1 MGLEVSALL
10 MAICGGG
17 AGCGLL
23 LIGIG
28 ARGGR
33 VFGTRD
39 GARRSLVPSEQLVA
53 RVTCALGAATAVAL
67 LTKWPVA
74 AVAAGIV
81 GYGLPDIRRAA
92 GAHQREIARVEAI
105 ASWTE
110 QLRDT
115 LSAANGLEHAIT
127 ASARLAPGPLA
138 VPVGRLAA
146 RLQYEP
152 LADALREFAAEVDHP
167 LADFVIAALVMAAER
182 QARELGPLLGHLA
195 ECARDDARMRSRVWV
210 GRARTRTA
218 VRIIGGVVVASVGA
232 LYLIDG
238 AYLAPYGTISGQ
250 IVLVAV
256 FSMFA
261 VALAAM
267 DRIGQIAMPERFV
280 GKRVGRHESARP
292 AVGDHR

>member
-1 MGLEVSALL
+1 
-10 MAICGGG
+10 MAVFGGG
-17 AGCGLL
+17 GGCGLL
-23 LIGIG
+23 LIVL
-28 ARGGR
+28 GGR
-33 VFGTRD
+33 GRRIFGTRHS
-39 GARRSLVPSEQLVA
+39 GARRSVVPSEQLVA
-53 RVTCALGAATAVAL
+53 RVTCALGVATAVAL

-74 AVAAGIV
+74 AVAAGV
-81 GYGLPDIRRAA
+81 LGYGLPNIRRAS
-92 GAHQREIARVEAI
+92 GRHQREIARVEAI

-127 ASARLAPGPLA
+127 AGARLAPGPLA
-138 VPVGRLAA
+138 APVARLAA

-182 QARELGPLLGHLA
+182 EARELGPLLGHLA

-232 LYLIDG
+232 LFLIDG

-250 IVLVAV
+250 IVLLVV
-256 FSMFA
+256 FVMFA
-261 VALAAM
+261 AALAAM
-267 DRIGQIAMPERFV
+267 EHIGRIAMPERFV
-280 GKRVGRHESARP
+280 GKRVRRHELVRP
-292 AVGDHR
+292 AVGDQR

>member
-1 MGLEVSALL
+1 MSGLLT
-10 MAICGGG
+10 AIFGGG

-23 LIGIG
+23 LILTG
-28 ARGGR
+28 ARGRRFFSVRGA
-33 VFGTRD
+33 D
-39 GARRSLVPSEQLVA
+39 ARRSLVPSEQLVA
-53 RVTCALGAATAVAL
+53 RVTCAIGAATGVAL

-81 GYGLPDIRRAA
+81 GYGLPNIRRAA
-92 GAHQREIARVEAI
+92 GRHQREIARVEAI

-127 ASARLAPGPLA
+127 AGARLAPGPLA
-138 VPVGRLAA
+138 VPVARLAA

-182 QARELGPLLGHLA
+182 EARELGPLLGHLA
-195 ECARDDARMRSRVWV
+195 DCARDDARMRSRVWV
-210 GRARTRTA
+210 GRARPRTA

-232 LYLIDG
+232 LYVIDG
-238 AYLAPYGTISGQ
+238 AYLAPYGTTSGQ
-250 IVLVAV
+250 IVLFGV
-256 FSMFA
+256 FTMFA
-261 VALAAM
+261 VALATM

-280 GKRVGRHESARP
+280 GKRVPRHEFVRP
-292 AVGDHR
+292 AAGDQR